1 MNFYERL
8 KNARED
14 RDISQKDMASMLDM
28 NQSNYSRIENGH
40 QEPSL
45 DQLMKIAKIFNL
57 TIDELLG
64 VDSDKYI
71 KSRVKGFNKIVE
83 DDYNKKLWKIKITIH

>member
-1 MNFYERL
+1 MDFSERI

-14 RDISQKDMASMLDM
+14 RDISQKDMAAMLNM
-28 NQSNYSRIENGH
+28 NQSNYSRIETGH

-45 DQLMKIAKIFNL
+45 DQLIKIAEIFNL

-64 VDSDKYI
+64 VDSDKYV
-71 KSRVKGFNKIVE
+71 KNRVKEFNKIV
-83 DDYNKKLWKIKITIH
+83 DNDYNKNFGK

>member
-14 RDISQKDMASMLDM
+14 RDISQKDMATMLDM

-45 DQLMKIAKIFNL
+45 DQLMKMAKIFNL

-83 DDYNKKLWKIKITIH
+83 DDYNKNFGK

>member
-45 DQLMKIAKIFNL
+45 DQLMKMAKIFNL

-83 DDYNKKLWKIKITIH
+83 DDYNKNFGK

>member
-83 DDYNKKLWKIKITIH
+83 DDYNKNFGK

>member
-1 MNFYERL
+1 MNFCERL

-14 RDISQKDMASMLDM
+14 RDITQIDMAEMLGM
-28 NQSNYSRIENGH
+28 NQSNYSRIETGH

-45 DQLMKIAKIFNL
+45 DQLIKIAEIFKL

-64 VDSDKYI
+64 VEADKYI
-71 KSRVKGFNKIVE
+71 KTRVKDFNKSIE
-83 DDYNKKLWKIKITIH
+83 DDYSKNFGK

>member
-1 MNFYERL
+1 MNFCDRI

-14 RDISQKDMASMLDM
+14 RDISQKDMAIKLDM
-28 NQSNYSRIENGH
+28 NQSNYSKIENGQ

-45 DQLMKIAKIFNL
+45 DQLIKIAEIFNL

-64 VDSDKYI
+64 VDCDKYI
-71 KSRVKGFNKIVE
+71 KNRVQKFE
-83 DDYNKKLWKIKITIH
+83 DTVIEDYKEHFGKQK

>member
-1 MNFYERL
+1 MNFYERI

-14 RDISQKDMASMLDM
+14 RDISQKDMATMLDM
-28 NQSNYSRIENGH
+28 NQSNYSRIETGH

-45 DQLMKIAKIFNL
+45 DQLMKMAEIFQL

-64 VDSDKYI
+64 VDSDKYL
-71 KSRVKGFNKIVE
+71 KSRIKDFNKIVE
-83 DDYNKKLWKIKITIH
+83 EDYNKNFGK